1 MIFQAS
7 ILRTSSSPVPASF
20 LPAEQKPRANTVLHG
35 AGLCRLASYR
45 HGLLVLLCKAAAA
58 TTFGALGFQECLHCL
73 PRSPLQALAR
83 KKGYNAFK
91 ARIVFQLAPVNL
103 VNHVLTLVPT
113 FLSFKMSS
121 SNSCRHAATQ
131 ALSVLR
137 ILIRALLSFVNV
149 PFGCF
154 WPHGL
159 FSGSH
164 GCRNL
169 FNELEERPLQV
180 AALKS
185 KISCRFIP
193 FPAVATFRLLAH
205 VVTFID
211 KTNPLVCDDRKRR

>member
-35 AGLCRLASYR
+35 AGLRRLASYR

-91 ARIVFQLAPVNL
+91 ARIAFQLAASSGQFGQSCSDPCADLLVVQDELFQLLPTCCNTSAVCVEYFDTGVPKLRQCAFWMLLASWNL
-103 VNHVLTLVPT
+103 L
-113 FLSFKMSS
+113 
-121 SNSCRHAATQ
+121 
-131 ALSVLR
+131 
-137 ILIRALLSFVNV
+137 
-149 PFGCF
+149 
-154 WPHGL
+154 
-159 FSGSH
+159 GSH

-169 FNELEERPLQV
+169 FNELEHKKRPSQV
-180 AALKS
+180 AAIKS

-193 FPAVATFRLLAH
+193 FPAVATFRQLS
-205 VVTFID
+205 VE
-211 KTNPLVCDDRKRR
+211 NEGWRGCGE